1 MNQKGIRNTYALQC
15 DKAAVSVSQHTL
27 LLPSI
32 GETLATQS
40 LLPSK
45 TALHPD
51 PVGKSVLVH
60 GNQTHDAW
68 IYQ

>member
-1 MNQKGIRNTYALQC
+1 MNQKCIGNTYALQH

-27 LLPSI
+27 LLPST
-32 GETLATQS
+32 GETLATQC

-51 PVGKSVLVH
+51 PGGRSVLVH
-60 GNQTHDAW
+60 GNQTHDA
-68 IYQ
+68 